1 MLGSLETGSPAKQ
14 SGNDPRFSN
23 EKSTDDGLASLQG
36 SQRFLKLQVCG
47 ASTPKREHS
56 HLV

>member
-14 SGNDPRFSN
+14 SGNDPRVSN
-23 EKSTDDGLASLQG
+23 EKSSDDGLASLQG